1 MRYREL
7 SATGDYVFG
16 QGRAEFLVNTPQ
28 TVGQAVKTRLGLA
41 VGEWFLD
48 TQEGTQYATQV
59 LGTGTTTLYDQAIQ
73 ERILGTEGVTSIAEY
88 VSVLDRD
95 NRALTI
101 SVLINTIY
109 GEVAVSTSLG
119 I

>member
-1 MRYREL
+1 MRYRTL

-16 QGRAEFLVNTPQ
+16 AGRAEFLVDIPN

-48 TQEGTQYATQV
+48 TEEGTPYATQI

-73 ERILGTEGVTSIAEY
+73 ERILATQGVVSIEEY
-88 VSVLDRD
+88 ASVLDRSTRNLHVD
-95 NRALTI
+95 
-101 SVLINTIY
+101 VLINTIY
-109 GEVAVSTSLG
+109 GEVQVSTSLG